1 MIFQTDVR
9 VEIHEFLKERGIS
22 QSRIAALLDIERS
35 TLHNILKCRRP
46 LSPERLKEINDFLNT
61 DFKLNENS
69 L

>member
-1 MIFQTDVR
+1 MLLDADVR
-9 VEIHEFLKERGIS
+9 TEIHQYLNEKGIS

-46 LSPERLKEINDFLNT
+46 LSIDRLREINEFLGTN
-61 DFKLNENS
+61 FIKNEDS